1 MSDGH
6 DGVVRVVAGTGT
18 GPTEL
23 AAYDDALRAAGVH
36 DYNVVTV
43 SSVLPA
49 DATLREVDAP
59 PDLGAA
65 GGRLTAVQ
73 ARATTTAGPAV
84 AGLGWATGPGAG
96 IVYEATGERAATV
109 RAELD
114 AGLDAGTGMRDRPFT
129 DRGERLATV
138 DPGGAAAGC
147 AVVLA
152 VYGDADP
159 VWGR

>member
-1 MSDGH
+1 MSDERER
-6 DGVVRVVAGTGT
+6 VVRVVAGTGT
-18 GPTEL
+18 GPTAL
-23 AAYDDALRAAGVH
+23 SAYDDALRAAGVH

-49 DATLREVDAP
+49 EAALREVGTA

-73 ARATTTAGPAV
+73 ARATTTDGPAV
-84 AGLGWATGPGAG
+84 AGLGWATGSGAG
-96 IVYEATGERAATV
+96 IVYEATGERAAPV
-109 RAELD
+109 REELT
-114 AGLDAGTGMRDRPFT
+114 AGLDAGTAMRERSFT

-138 DPGGAAAGC
+138 DPAGAAAGA

-152 VYGDADP
+152 VYGAADP